1 MGKKKVLV
9 LGAKGMLGQE
19 LVRVFGGDAGYEAA
33 GWDREDID
41 PAPIVHTSGQNISH
55 DSVEN
60 PVVYNRCWVDVTD
73 FVVAERRIR
82 AYAPEIIINAV
93 AYNAVDKCEESDEE
107 YAKAL
112 LLNAE
117 VPGFLA
123 RLAKDMNAIFVHYSS
138 DYVFDGALE
147 ENKTR
152 TGCCGGGCCGAGAS
166 TVGYD
171 ESSIPNP
178 VSRYG
183 ESKLQGEKTVQ
194 AAGGRFY
201 LIRLSKLFGKP
212 ALSEAGKKSFFEVML
227 GKGRDV
233 QKNEE
238 TKVVDDEK
246 SCFTYAPDLAQA
258 TKALIEDDAPY
269 GIYHLANSGTA
280 TWYEAAKELFEIAK
294 IDVAVKPVAADT
306 FPRPAKR
313 PKNSTLLN
321 TKRPKLRPYT
331 AALAEFLQ
339 KN

>member
-1 MGKKKVLV
+1 MGKKKVLI

-19 LVRVFGGDAGYEAA
+19 LARVFGGDAGYEAA

-41 PAPIVHTSGQNISH
+41 PAPIVHTAGKDIHQ

-60 PVVYNRCWVDVTD
+60 STGHNRCWVDVTD
-73 FVVAERRIR
+73 FAAAERRIR

-93 AYNAVDKCEESDEE
+93 AYNAVDRCEESDEE

-117 VPGFLA
+117 VPKFLA
-123 RLAKDMNAIFVHYSS
+123 RLAKDTDAIFAHYSS

-171 ESSIPNP
+171 EESVPNP
-178 VSRYG
+178 ISRYG
-183 ESKLQGEKTVQ
+183 ETKLLGEKAVC
-194 AAGGRFY
+194 AAGGKFY

-212 ALSEAGKKSFFEVML
+212 ATSKAAKKSFFEMML
-227 GKGRDV
+227 EKGRNV
-233 QKNEE
+233 ENNEE
-238 TKVVDDEK
+238 IKVVDDEK

-269 GIYHLANSGTA
+269 GIYHLANDGAA
-280 TWYEAAKELFEIAK
+280 TWYEAVKELFEIAK
-294 IDVAVKPVAADT
+294 LDVPVRPVAAEM

-321 TKRPKLRPYT
+321 TKRPRLRPYT
-331 AALAEFLQ
+331 EALKEFL
-339 KN
+339 KGN